1 MKRTSFIL
9 SLFMTLISC
18 MSILSCIDLRD
29 SDFKPDNEDSRL
41 PAYSEKGYDIAG
53 AIINND
59 AWRAKRKPFSE
70 VMLVDISK
78 TDTMVFEMY
87 GEPIDGVGQ
96 GDYIDFYIY
105 QTRVSIN
112 SFADLKKLEG
122 KMISLSG
129 DNNYAELKYSPKNE
143 IPYYYK
149 NGTGNLIFKSIRE
162 IENVTY
168 NNTTSESLFHL
179 HPVYISGTFELSFK
193 DSLENQ
199 IKINKGRFDFKAYF
213 KQKQ

>member
-1 MKRTSFIL
+1 
-9 SLFMTLISC
+9 
-18 MSILSCIDLRD
+18 MSILSCLDLRD
-29 SDFKPDNEDSRL
+29 SDFNPDNEDNRL

-53 AIINND
+53 ALINNN
-59 AWRAKRKPFSE
+59 AWRAERKPFSE

-78 TDTMVFEMY
+78 PDTMVFEMY
-87 GEPIDGVGQ
+87 GKLIGGVGQ

-105 QTRVSIN
+105 QTRVDIN

-122 KMISLSG
+122 KMVSLNG
-129 DNNYAELKYSPKNE
+129 ENNYAELKYSPKNE
-143 IPYYYK
+143 IPFYNK

-213 KQKQ
+213 KQK

>member
-9 SLFMTLISC
+9 SLFMILILC
-18 MSILSCIDLRD
+18 VSILSCIDLRD

-59 AWRAKRKPFSE
+59 AWRSERKPFSE

-87 GEPIDGVGQ
+87 GELIDGVGQ

-105 QTRVSIN
+105 QTRVIIN

-122 KMISLSG
+122 KMISLNG
-129 DNNYAELKYSPKNE
+129 ENNYAELKYSPKNKTAF
-143 IPYYYK
+143 YNK

-168 NNTTSESLFHL
+168 NNTTSESLFHIY
-179 HPVYISGTFELSFK
+179 PVYISGTFELTFK
-193 DSLENQ
+193 DSFEKQ
-199 IKINKGRFDFKAYF
+199 IKINKGRFDFKANF

>member
-1 MKRTSFIL
+1 
-9 SLFMTLISC
+9 MTLILCAST
-18 MSILSCIDLRD
+18 LSCIDLRD
-29 SDFKPDNEDSRL
+29 SDFNPDSEDSRL
-41 PAYSEKGYDIAG
+41 PAYSEKGNDIAG
-53 AIINND
+53 ALINND
-59 AWRAKRKPFSE
+59 AWRAERKPFSD
-70 VMLVDISK
+70 VMLVDFSK

-87 GEPIDGVGQ
+87 GKLIDGVGQ
-96 GDYIDFYIY
+96 GDYINFYIY
-105 QTRVSIN
+105 QTRVGIN

-122 KMISLSG
+122 KMISLNG
-129 DNNYAELKYSPKNE
+129 ANNYAELKYSPKNE
-143 IPYYYK
+143 IPYYNK

-168 NNTTSESLFHL
+168 NKTTSESLFHL
-179 HPVYISGTFELSFK
+179 HPVYLSGTFELSFK